1 MITLIKEIPHVEKP
15 NAAYAKILCH
25 HAAYG
30 EYEKIA
36 LFWQQTD
43 DNGKLTALIS
53 SVDNEFTLYFKNG
66 DTEELLSFLKVVSPN
81 GIFTDHETAC
91 CFGFEVLIPCTSLV
105 KLPPHNS
112 PNKIENTYCGID
124 YVCDTLAERLNIG
137 DKQAAHADIAHRV
150 RHNCAAYVTS
160 DHSAGVII
168 YSGDLAVINGI
179 AVKSGMASKGL
190 GSATLNRLLECVR
203 NRTVFACARDY
214 NVPFYLKN
222 GFEIDEKAA
231 YCKLG

>member
-1 MITLIKEIPHVEKP
+1 MITLIKEIPQIDKP

-36 LFWQQTD
+36 LFWQQVD
-43 DNGKLTALIS
+43 DNGNLTALIS
-53 SVDNEFTLYFKNG
+53 SVDNVFTLYFKGG
-66 DTEELLSFLKVVSPN
+66 DTEELLSFLHAVSPN
-81 GIFTDHETAC
+81 GIFTDRQTASIL
-91 CFGFEVLIPCTSLV
+91 GLEILVPCTSLV
-105 KLPPHNS
+105 KTPPHDNQ
-112 PNKIENTYCGID
+112 NKIENTYRGID
-124 YVCDTLAERLNIG
+124 FLCDILAERLDMG
-137 DKQAAHADIAHRV
+137 EKSSVHADIAHRV

-160 DHSAGVII
+160 DYSAGAII
-168 YSGDLAVINGI
+168 YSGNLSVINGI

-203 NRTVFACARDY
+203 NRTVFACAKDY

-222 GFEIDEKAA
+222 GFTISEEAA

>member
-1 MITLIKEIPHVEKP
+1 MISVINEIPHIDKP

-36 LFWQQTD
+36 LFWGQTD
-43 DNGKLTALIS
+43 ESGNLTALIS
-53 SVDNEFTLYFKNG
+53 SVDNDFTLYFNEG
-66 DTEELLSFLKVVSPN
+66 DSQEMVSFLRMVTPR
-81 GIFTDHETAC
+81 GIFTDQKTAQLL
-91 CFGFEVLIPCTSLV
+91 GLEIMIPCTALI
-105 KLPPHNS
+105 KAPPHNNQ
-112 PNKIENTYCGID
+112 NKIENTYRGID
-124 YVCDTLAERLNIG
+124 YVCDILAERLDIG

-150 RHNCAAYVTS
+150 RHNCGAFVAS
-160 DHSAGVII
+160 DYSAGVII
-168 YSGDLAVINGI
+168 YSGDIAVINGI
-179 AVKSGMASKGL
+179 AVRNNMSSKGL
-190 GSATLNRLLECVR
+190 GSATLNRLLECIR
-203 NRTVFACARDY
+203 GRTVFACAREH